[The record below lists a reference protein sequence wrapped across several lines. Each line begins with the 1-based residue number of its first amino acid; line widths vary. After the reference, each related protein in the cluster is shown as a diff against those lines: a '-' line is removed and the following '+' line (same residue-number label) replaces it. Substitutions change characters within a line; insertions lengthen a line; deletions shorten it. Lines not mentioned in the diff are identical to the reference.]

1 MLAVFNNQNAQDFKK
16 ALEKEKNLE
25 KMLSAYESVL
35 VAYSGG
41 VDSTYLLYKA
51 AEVMGREKVLALTVD
66 SELNTS
72 EEVKEAKANAGKIY
86 VKHLVL
92 QIDLLTI
99 GELVENNPQ
108 RCYICKSFIYKKL
121 FSVAEEKKYAAVLDG
136 SNAADSSQY
145 RPGLRALQE
154 MNLCSPLLEAG
165 LDKEEIRYLS
175 KQSGLA
181 TWNKPSA
188 ACLASRLPY
197 GEKIT
202 PAKLNRVAAAEK
214 YLRQLG
220 VKGNLRVRNHRN
232 LARIEVGEEDISLL
246 MSHKE
251 PVVNEFS
258 GLGFS
263 YVTLDLCGF
272 VSGSMDRNLNLAD

>member
-1 MLAVFNNQNAQDFKK
+1 MLAVFNNQDAQGFNK

-41 VDSTYLLYKA
+41 VDSNYLLYKA
-51 AEVMGREKVLALTVD
+51 AEVMGRERVLALTVD

-72 EEVKEAKANAGKIY
+72 EEVEEAKANANKIN

-92 QIDLLTI
+92 QIDLLAI
-99 GELVENNPQ
+99 GELAENNPQ

-121 FSVAEEKKYAAVLDG
+121 LSVAEKKNYTAVLDG
-136 SNAADSSQY
+136 SNAADASQY

-154 MNLCSPLLEAG
+154 MGLCSPLLEAG

-175 KQSGLA
+175 KQVGLA

-202 PAKLNRVAAAEK
+202 PAKLERVAAAEK

-220 VKGNLRVRNHRN
+220 VKGNLRVRNHGN
-232 LARIEVGEEDISLL
+232 LARIEVGKEDISLL
-246 MSHKE
+246 MAQKE
-251 PVVNEFS
+251 PLVNELS

-272 VSGSMDRNLNLAD
+272 VSGSMDRNLNPSD